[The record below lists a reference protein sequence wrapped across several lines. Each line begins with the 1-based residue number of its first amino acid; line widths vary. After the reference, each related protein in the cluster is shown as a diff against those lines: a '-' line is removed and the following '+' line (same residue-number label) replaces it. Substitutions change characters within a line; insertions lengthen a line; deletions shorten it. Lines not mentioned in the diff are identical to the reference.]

1 MVRELGLN
9 ISGLR
14 TIFYLTAWPMIETI
28 AVFLGDTQE
37 DSRIDQGWTYDPI
50 ENRVLFTDE
59 AVPSEDTTIFI
70 TYTRSNLPPTQQSGT
85 NGPPPG
91 DDDDDSGAAR

>member
-1 MVRELGLN
+1 
-9 ISGLR
+9 
-14 TIFYLTAWPMIETI
+14 MIETI
-28 AVFLGDTQE
+28 AVFFGDTQ
-37 DSRIDQGWTYDPI
+37 DSSRIDQGWTYDPI
-50 ENRVLFTDE
+50 ENRVLFTDG

-70 TYTRSNLPPTQQSGT
+70 TYTRSSLPPTQQSGT